1 MKVAYVCMDHGV
13 PVFGYKGCS
22 IHVQEVIRSL
32 LRQGHQV
39 DLFACRWG
47 GKIPDGLEEVHI
59 HKLPISTER
68 KPAERERS
76 LIVNNRSLLYTLESE
91 GPFDL
96 VYERYSIWNFAG
108 MKYALKNEVPGIL
121 EVNAPLIEEQA
132 KHRVLVNRSMA
143 QKVALRVFSAA
154 TTLVAVSQE
163 VAKYIN
169 CYPETE
175 GKVHVVPNGVNPDR
189 FSGINKS
196 FRSKSSG
203 QFTIGFVGTL
213 KPWHDLPTL
222 LEAFS
227 QLHRK
232 DPNTRLLIVG
242 DGPEREKL
250 EKYVV
255 SRNIV
260 DAVEFAGAVNPSE
273 IPGFLESM
281 DVAAAP
287 YSNLDNF
294 YFSPLKVFEY
304 MAAGL
309 PVVAAKVGQLIEL
322 IQDGGNGILVPP
334 DDPDAMV
341 DVFNRL
347 LLDPDLRKQL
357 GEKARD
363 TMLCNYT
370 WDMLVKRILDLSN
383 LEKIRCHT
391 A

>member
-1 MKVAYVCMDHGV
+1 MKVAYVCMDPGV
-13 PVFGYKGCS
+13 PVFGHKGCS

-32 LRQGHQV
+32 LRQDAQV
-39 DLFACRWG
+39 DLFACRLG
-47 GKIPDGLEEVHI
+47 GEIPEGLEEVRV
-59 HKLPISTER
+59 HKSPRYSKGE
-68 KPAERERS
+68 PAERERLS
-76 LIVNNRSLLYTLESE
+76 IVNNRNLLYTLESE

-143 QKVALRVFSAA
+143 QKVALRVFGDA

-189 FSGINKS
+189 FSRIDKS

-222 LEAFS
+222 LEAFL

-232 DPNTRLLIVG
+232 DSNTRLLIVG

-250 EKYVV
+250 EKYIV
-255 SRNIV
+255 SKNIV

-309 PVVAAKVGQLIEL
+309 PVVAAKVGQLVEL
-322 IQDGGNGILVPP
+322 IQDGENGILVPP
-334 DDPDAMV
+334 DDPDVMV

-347 LLDPDLRKQL
+347 RLDPDLRKQL

-383 LEKIRCHT
+383 LEKIRYHT